1 MSANL
6 FTQCPQCGGKASSV
20 QIAKKIPLFGEALF
34 TTITCGKCG
43 FRLSDVFS
51 VETHAPKK
59 FWVEISSAGQIPT
72 KIVRSSSATIRIPE
86 LGLSLEPGP
95 MSEGF
100 VSNAEGVLERFRGAV
115 ESAKNSSGNPK
126 TKANAQKLL
135 EKIALAENGKLTFTI
150 ELLDPFGNSALLGK
164 HVKSGRLSEKELKGL
179 KTGLGA

>member
-20 QIAKKIPLFGEALF
+20 QLAKKIPLFGEALF
-34 TTITCGKCG
+34 TTITCEKCG

-51 VETHAPKK
+51 VETHEPKK
-59 FWVEISSAGQIPT
+59 FWAKIST

-86 LGLSLEPGP
+86 LGLSLEPGS

-100 VSNAEGVLERFRGAV
+100 ISNVEGVLERFRGAV
-115 ESAKNSSGNPK
+115 QLAKNSAGNAK
-126 TKANAQKLL
+126 TNAKAQKLL
-135 EKIALAENGKLTFTI
+135 EKISLAENGKLAFTI

-164 HVKSGRLSEKELKGL
+164 HVKSERLSEKEAKKL
-179 KTGLGA
+179 KTGF

>member
-20 QIAKKIPLFGEALF
+20 QLAKKIPLFGEALF
-34 TTITCGKCG
+34 TTITCEKCG

-51 VETHAPKK
+51 VEPHEPKK
-59 FWVEISSAGQIPT
+59 FWAKISSAGQIPT

-86 LGLSLEPGP
+86 LGLSLEPGS

-100 VSNAEGVLERFRGAV
+100 ISNIEGVLERFRNAV
-115 ESAKNSSGNPK
+115 QLAKNSAGNAK
-126 TKANAQKLL
+126 TNAKAQKLL
-135 EKIALAENGKLTFTI
+135 EKISLAENGKLAFTI

-164 HVKSGRLSEKELKGL
+164 HVKSERLSEKEAKKL
-179 KTGLGA
+179 KTGF